1 MSNSDQIESV
11 SLNIVDINDEK
22 PESVIAKLCS
32 GDDELGLVALRYSY
46 KQYWLEGSPA
56 VTLIA
61 MYWLGRYFEQG
72 QIHFSVADTTLC
84 ALDDKLVL
92 PAAGQSGLTAW
103 SKLNGVPVFSTD
115 QPIPL
120 VPIDVPKP
128 WGREVWYTGIEERG
142 TAGAGTPEHHIPL
155 PYVLSALPEVLC
167 GNKHEQL
174 VLLKILDPLPTQ
186 IYGDLYFEL
195 HQEKREVYV
204 VTHVDADAWPSGEGQ
219 MRFGFSQLKRQEYAS
234 DDKFRQAFLAAVKN
248 YEEVRR
254 SIDSQLDD
262 LREAQGVGLTT
273 PVSAAQTA
281 AWLETIPPELKE
293 LEQQNRFE
301 MEAFTESIA
310 MSLGDVVKVPCFT
323 PHSLQ
328 HGVRTVEFQTPVY
341 ERMILSFAQ
350 KVLTQEHWDTEAA
363 LSVTHLEV
371 PAQSEHQ
378 KVSESS
384 TMLVERI
391 VDFDD
396 FEVFRV
402 KLKPNTSE
410 LISAPGFIEGGRRY
424 SLLMAID
431 HGLVIS
437 TLKLQAEQAVMLPE
451 SAGEIKITNN
461 SPDLATF
468 LLAYPK

>member
-1 MSNSDQIESV
+1 MSNLDQNNSV
-11 SLNIVDINDEK
+11 SLSIIDINDEK
-22 PESVIAKLCS
+22 PESVIAKLCATDKRLS
-32 GDDELGLVALRYSY
+32 FVALRYNY
-46 KQYWLEGSPA
+46 VRYWLEGSPVVSLVA
-56 VTLIA
+56 I
-61 MYWLGRYFEQG
+61 YWLGNYFELG
-72 QIHFSVADTTLC
+72 QIHFSVAEATGGLADN
-84 ALDDKLVL
+84 LVL
-92 PAAGQSGLTAW
+92 PATGQAGLTAW
-103 SKLNGVPVFSTD
+103 SRLNGVPVFSTD

-142 TAGAGTPEHHIPL
+142 TAGAGTAEHSIPL
-155 PYVLSALPEVLC
+155 PYVLSALPDALC
-167 GNKHEQL
+167 GNRHKQL
-174 VLLKILDPLPTQ
+174 VLLKILDPLPAP

-204 VTHVDADAWPSGEGQ
+204 VTHVDADAWPSGKGR
-219 MRFGFSQLKRQEYAS
+219 MRFGFSQAKRKEYDS
-234 DDKFRQAFLAAVKN
+234 DDKFRQAFLAAVKD
-248 YEEVRR
+248 YEGIRR
-254 SIDSQLDD
+254 SIDSQLDG
-262 LREAQGVGLTT
+262 LRRAQGVGLNT
-273 PVSAAQTA
+273 PVSATQTS
-281 AWLETIPPELKE
+281 AWLEAISAELKD
-293 LEQQNRFE
+293 LEQQKRRE
-301 MEAFTESIA
+301 METFTESIT

-384 TMLVERI
+384 TMLVEMI

-402 KLKPNTSE
+402 KLKPNASD
-410 LISAPGFIEGGRRY
+410 LIPAAGFIEGHRRY

-431 HGLVIS
+431 HGLVVS
-437 TLKLQAEQAVMLPE
+437 TLKLQSEQAVMLPE
-451 SAGEIKITNN
+451 SAGDIKITNN
-461 SPDLATF
+461 SSELATF
-468 LLAYPK
+468 LVAYPK